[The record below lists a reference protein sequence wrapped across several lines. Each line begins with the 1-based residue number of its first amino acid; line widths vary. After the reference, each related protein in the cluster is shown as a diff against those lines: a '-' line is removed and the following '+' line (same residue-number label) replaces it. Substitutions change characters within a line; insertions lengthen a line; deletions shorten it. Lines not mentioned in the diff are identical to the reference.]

1 MRKHTEI
8 MRTIH
13 VDDKVVEVHIHLT
26 EDEIRRLILPHVVDV
41 FASELR
47 RRTPEVRFTLGSSTD
62 SSWLT
67 KVR

>member
-8 MRTIH
+8 VRTIH
-13 VDDKVVEVHIHLT
+13 VDDKVIHLHIHLT
-26 EDEIRRLILPHVVDV
+26 EDEVRRLIFPHVVDA

-47 RRTPEVRFTLGSSTD
+47 RRTPEVRFTLGGATD
-62 SSWLT
+62 ATWIT